1 MGMGIYDRIS
11 GHSDGTWDLEVSM
24 GVSMDW
30 SQRGSGNH
38 VFFFIPW
45 NYRNVPGFQWPC
57 QEPKL
62 AVPTIYK
69 AYVREYPS
77 KIWPYMVLTYLHFR
91 ILKISHWG
99 FVVFFHHPILVEI
112 EVDIINPNHWSS
124 RGRRIP
130 PCSRNRLFC
139 WWNTPGANLPCPAT
153 QLKPWGLIAV
163 VYHQVLPLFS
173 VFTLSGWW
181 FGTYIGNND
190 PNWRMFFRGVETTNQ
205 IFYWF
210 HPQFVLNSCSP
221 PRTKQASRVVG
232 FKHLVFLLSLSG
244 GADVVPSS
252 YKLVWRPHWL

>member
-1 MGMGIYDRIS
+1 M
-11 GHSDGTWDLEVSM
+11 
-24 GVSMDW
+24 
-30 SQRGSGNH
+30 
-38 VFFFIPW
+38 
-45 NYRNVPGFQWPC
+45 
-57 QEPKL
+57 
-62 AVPTIYK
+62 
-69 AYVREYPS
+69 
-77 KIWPYMVLTYLHFR
+77 
-91 ILKISHWG
+91 
-99 FVVFFHHPILVEI
+99 EI

-205 IFYWF
+205 IFFIGSIPNLCWIVAAHQGLNKPVGLSVSNTSYFYFPLVGVLTWCPLVINWF
-210 HPQFVLNSCSP
+210 DDPIDYSIIYLQHNSNRYISWCP
-221 PRTKQASRVVG
+221 G
-232 FKHLVFLLSLSG
+232 FCLLAYVDLVNI
-244 GADVVPSS
+244 
-252 YKLVWRPHWL
+252 H